1 MRGSIEWFIDNPRV
15 ANLLAAVLILGG
27 LLAIPN
33 TRQETLPN
41 VPLERIGVVSKLAGS
56 PPEVTEQL
64 LCTPLETAIEGI
76 EGITD
81 VRSEAREGLCSI
93 TVDVLEGYDVQTVR
107 DLIAARTVALD
118 SLPETAEPPVVE
130 EVIFRNRVARVLLTG
145 DARPRELYNLARG
158 LRRDL
163 LSTPAIA
170 QVEVE
175 GLPSR
180 ELGIEVSRQDLYRY
194 DLTFAELA
202 DSIRNQVTRV
212 TGGLLRT
219 DQSNALLQAGE
230 QISDP
235 EAYREVE
242 VRRGP
247 DGDVLYL
254 DRIARLEDGF
264 GRDSMGA
271 WLNGQPAAALDI
283 YRVGNQDVVD
293 VAAEVRKFV
302 HEVQL
307 PEGMRLILWEDSAIQ
322 YESRS
327 QLLWSSALQ
336 GLALLVVI
344 LGVFLGL
351 RLAGWVG
358 LGIPV
363 SMLGACILLP
373 LFDQSFNTISLFA
386 FILVLG
392 IVVDDAAVV
401 GESVYEQGRED
412 GPTRAAVIAGT
423 QRVAGPVTYAILTTI
438 LAFAPMLFL
447 PGPEGEFMRVVP
459 IVAIGILI
467 LSLAESL
474 WILPA
479 HLHSAM
485 KRPPDRSDRFSS
497 AVNRRFDRW
506 VQERFMPF
514 LRWATTQRYPLLAA
528 FFGIFLLCLAFLNSG
543 WLTVM
548 MFSKVDGDIVMVDV
562 AFPEGTSNAQ
572 VARAVESLQQSA
584 QALADQ
590 LNSEGENDV
599 VTDIYAEQGR
609 RNKYSTAHDAGAHL
623 RARVSIA
630 LAPGENGSNADSV
643 ARLWREQ
650 QGPIRGA
657 VSQRFHASLNEVKP
671 DIHINLFHDDLEILE
686 TLSVELQRQIERI
699 DGTHEI
705 SNSMTAHFTSIGID
719 PRPGAELA
727 GVTRQHLGTQVNAA
741 FQGSVVDRLPEGD
754 HDVPVVLRLPANQS
768 DSIWHLEQLPV
779 TLSDGSVAPL
789 GALAELSQQST
800 PAVISHYDNQ
810 RSATITAYLDEHLA
824 SPGQVMAE
832 LEQNWL
838 AEAVQRY
845 PGTKWSVAGKPK
857 AIAEFMTYLTIS
869 YALAI
874 AGMFFILTVAF
885 GTYWQPMLILTAIPF
900 GLVGGFLGHALLGYD
915 LTLWSIVGIV
925 AVSGV
930 VVNDNLVLISAVNEL
945 KAAGREVR
953 EAVLEAVGQR
963 FRPVIL
969 TTLTTFAGVAPLIM
983 EQSTQARFL
992 APMAVAVAFGVLFA
1006 TFITLLM
1013 VPSLCLVGEDIRDLK
1028 ERIKARR
1035 FKTTEQDS
1043 VEQAY
1048 QAGQR
1053 AAISGFGPDAPQ
1065 NPYTDDVLRASWEA
1079 GLDDPDPS
1087 IRVATQ

>member
-1 MRGSIEWFIDNPRV
+1 MRGSIAWFIDNPRV

-41 VPLERIGVVSKLAGS
+41 VPLERIGVVSKLEGS

-93 TVDVLEGYDVQTVR
+93 TVDVLEGYSVQTVE
-107 DLIAARTVALD
+107 DLISARTASLD
-118 SLPETAEPPVVE
+118 TLPESADAPVVE
-130 EVIFRNRVARVLLTG
+130 EVIFRNRVARVLVTG

-158 LRRDL
+158 LRREL

-180 ELGIEVSRQDLYRY
+180 ELGIEVSRHDLYRY
-194 DLTFAELA
+194 QMTFAELA
-202 DSIRNQVTRV
+202 DSIRSQVTRV

-219 DQSNALLQAGE
+219 EQANALLQAGE
-230 QISDP
+230 RIDDP
-235 EAYREVE
+235 EAYRDVE
-242 VRRGP
+242 VRRGA

-264 GRDSMGA
+264 GRDAMGA
-271 WLNGQPAAALDI
+271 WLNGQPAAALDV

-293 VAAEVRKFV
+293 VAAAVRQFIA
-302 HEVQL
+302 EVQL
-307 PEGMRLILWEDSAIQ
+307 PEGIRLVLWEDSAIQ

-336 GLALLVVI
+336 GLALLVLI

-401 GESVYEQGRED
+401 GESVYEQGRAD

-467 LSLAESL
+467 LSLVESL

-485 KRPPDRSDRFSS
+485 QRPPDRSDRFSA
-497 AVNRRFDRW
+497 AVNRRFDSW
-506 VQERFMPF
+506 VERRFMPF
-514 LRWATTQRYPLLAA
+514 LGWAIRQRYPLLAA
-528 FFGIFLLCLAFLNSG
+528 FAGVFLLSCAFLHSG

-548 MFSKVDGDIVMVDV
+548 MFSKVDGDIVMADV
-562 AFPEGTSNAQ
+562 AFPEGTSSAQ
-572 VARAVESLQQSA
+572 VARAVETLQLSA
-584 QALADQ
+584 QTLAGQ
-590 LNSEGENDV
+590 LNIQGEGDV

-623 RARVSIA
+623 RARVSMA
-630 LAPGENGSNADSV
+630 LAPGENSADADRV
-643 ARLWREQ
+643 AKLWRSLQ
-650 QGPIRGA
+650 MPIPEA
-657 VSQRFHASLNEVKP
+657 ISLRFHASLNEIKP
-671 DIHINLFHDDLEILE
+671 DIHINLFHPDLAVLE
-686 TLSVELQRQIERI
+686 DLSVALQRQLERI

-705 SNSMTAHFTSIGID
+705 SNSMTAHFTRIGIQ

-727 GVTRQHLGTQVNAA
+727 GVTRKDLGTQVNAA
-741 FQGSVVDRLPEGD
+741 FQGTVVDRLPEGD
-754 HDVPVVLRLPANQS
+754 HDVPVVLRLPADQS

-779 TLSDGSVAPL
+779 TLADSSVAPL
-789 GALAELSQQST
+789 GALAELSRQTT

-810 RSATITAYLDEHLA
+810 RSATVTAYLDEHIA

-832 LEQNWL
+832 LQKNWL
-838 AEAVQRY
+838 GTVAQRY
-845 PGTKWSVAGKPK
+845 PGTKWAVAGKPK
-857 AIAEFMTYLTIS
+857 AIAEFMTYLTVS
-869 YALAI
+869 YALAV

-885 GTYWQPMLILTAIPF
+885 GTYWQPLLILSAIPF

-930 VVNDNLVLISAVNEL
+930 VVNDNLVLISAINDL
-945 KAAGREVR
+945 KAAGREAKD
-953 EAVLEAVGQR
+953 AVLEAVCQR

-969 TTLTTFAGVAPLIM
+969 TTLTTFAGVAPLIL

-1013 VPSLCLVGEDIRDLK
+1013 VPSLCLVGEDIRLLR
-1028 ERIKARR
+1028 ERIRARR
-1035 FKTTEQDS
+1035 FKTSEQDS
-1043 VEQAY
+1043 VEHAY

-1053 AAISGFGPDAPQ
+1053 AALSANGDGPR
-1065 NPYTDDVLRASWEA
+1065 NPYTDEVLRASWEA
-1079 GLDDPDPS
+1079 GLEDPELS
-1087 IRVATQ
+1087 FRAIAQ